1 MKNIIKFLG
10 IIAIAAVVGL
20 TMVSCG
26 DPDAVITVTNNA
38 TSSYDN
44 IVAVSVFGNGTDA
57 LRTGAVAKGLSV
69 TFTLGAGDYRV
80 RVVDGLGLSYW
91 YPSST
96 STRYMTGT
104 VRLSYS
110 GLSLSSR

>member
-26 DPDAVITVTNNA
+26 DPDAVITVANNSTYNTDA
-38 TSSYDN
+38 
-44 IVAVSVFGNGTDA
+44 IVAVSVYDNGTDA
-57 LRTGAVAKGLSV
+57 LRTLPVGRGLSG
-69 TFTLGAGDYRV
+69 TITLGAGDYRV
-80 RVVDGLGLSYW
+80 RVVDGLGFSYW
-91 YPSST
+91 YPSSS

-104 VRLSYS
+104 VRLSFS
-110 GLSLSSR
+110 GLSLSRQ